1 MTHNFDHNFL
11 LYTSFWS
18 ILKCFGIRK
27 NMQILW
33 SIISKSA
40 SVFVVNISYLLWDF
54 VLSAW
59 TAVTLTTCLAFWA
72 TQRQDLIS
80 FNFGHYSLF
89 DKILYFVQDWAIHF
103 CFVFGMKSRSPMVSE
118 IQGGGTSLTDTR
130 AEWKPWI

>member
-89 DKILYFVQDWAIHF
+89 DKILYFVQYWAIHYF
-103 CFVFGMKSRSPMVSE
+103 LFLELSLDLLWFPRYR
-118 IQGGGTSLTDTR
+118 GGGTSLTDTR